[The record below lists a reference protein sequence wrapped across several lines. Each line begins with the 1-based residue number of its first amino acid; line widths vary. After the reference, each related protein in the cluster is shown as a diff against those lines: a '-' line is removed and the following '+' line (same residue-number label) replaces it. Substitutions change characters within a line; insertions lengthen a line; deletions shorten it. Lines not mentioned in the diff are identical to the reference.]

1 MQNNKSPAAFF
12 DTFDQMPNPFK
23 KSVATLSHL
32 VVEAPED
39 AIKDYH
45 CLLYTSPSPR
55 DS

>member
-39 AIKDYH
+39 AIKDYQLSLIH
-45 CLLYTSPSPR
+45 I
-55 DS
+55 